1 MKAILGTKIGMTQLF
16 GPDGKA
22 IPVTLIYAEP
32 NVVTQVKSTEKDGYR
47 AVQVGV
53 GTKRVISK
61 PLTGHLKKAG
71 LASAH
76 FLREFRLTGQ
86 GLEDGEVDAQPGAKI
101 DLSAFQEG
109 DRVQV
114 TGVSKGKGFAGVIK
128 RHGFHG
134 SPATHG
140 TDHQR
145 QPGSIGPQRPQ
156 RVIKG
161 KKLPGRLGGATRTVK
176 NLKIIKVDPERQLL
190 AIRGAVPG
198 PNKSLVIIRGQV

>member
-1 MKAILGTKIGMTQLF
+1 MKAILGTKIGMTQIF

-32 NVVTQVKSTEKDGYR
+32 NVVTQVKRLEKDGYR

-53 GTKRVISK
+53 GTKRKVTKS
-61 PLTGHLKKAG
+61 LAGHLKKANVTSVR
-71 LASAH
+71 L
-76 FLREFRLTGQ
+76 LKEFR
-86 GLEDGEVDAQPGAKI
+86 LEDGEVDLQPGAPI
-101 DLSAFQEG
+101 ELSAFQEG

-161 KKLPGRLGGATRTVK
+161 KKLPGRLGGETQTVK
-176 NLKIIKVDPERQLL
+176 NLIVIKVDPERRLL

-198 PNKSLVIIRGQV
+198 PNKSLVIVRGLV

>member
-53 GTKRVISK
+53 GAKRAISK

-71 LASAH
+71 LASAR
-76 FLREFRLTGQ
+76 FLGEFR
-86 GLEDGEVDAQPGAKI
+86 LEDGEVDWQPGAKI
-101 DLSAFQEG
+101 DLSVFQEG